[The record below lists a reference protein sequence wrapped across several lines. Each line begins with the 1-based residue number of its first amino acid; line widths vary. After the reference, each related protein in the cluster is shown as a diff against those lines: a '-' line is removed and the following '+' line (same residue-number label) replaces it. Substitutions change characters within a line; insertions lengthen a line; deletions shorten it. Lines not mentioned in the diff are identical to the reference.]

1 MLSQNKLHSFKSI
14 PVIQALVLMFLFLG
28 CNVHQ
33 ADKKDAYIFYYF
45 EGYSGEKGGLF
56 AAYSYDLHAWHHL
69 GDSLV
74 DSGIGEWE
82 VFRDPSVIKG
92 PDGDFHLV
100 FTTGSNGFGYANSK
114 DGINWENKQY
124 ITVADPR
131 RGLEFANV
139 WAPEF
144 YLEGNNVY
152 IIWSSTLI
160 EDYVPPKKPEQWWA
174 STWNHRL
181 YYTVTTDFKN
191 FTPTQK
197 FWDTGF
203 NAIDA
208 TVHKTD
214 SLYYI
219 FFKDERRPP
228 KQIMMAQSKTL
239 MGPYE
244 NIQPLAY
251 TLTEGAIALQAY
263 TAFVLY
269 YDYYHEYN
277 GYRYITTN
285 DMVNWSDE
293 IMPEKVGFEDVIRHG
308 SVVRVSW
315 KELEGMKKAIIT
327 PYRTRG

>member
-1 MLSQNKLHSFKSI
+1 MKLKLASI
-14 PVIQALVLMFLFLG
+14 LAILVFFSCLNYKPVE
-28 CNVHQ
+28 
-33 ADKKDAYIFYYF
+33 KDAWIFYYF
-45 EGYSGEKGGLF
+45 EGYAGDKAGLF
-56 AAYSYDLHAWHHL
+56 AAYSYDLHTWQPLA
-69 GDSLV
+69 DSLIAAE
-74 DSGIGEWE
+74 IGEWN
-82 VFRDPSVIKG
+82 VFRDPSVIKD
-92 PDGDFHLV
+92 PDGKFHV
-100 FTTGSNGFGYANSK
+100 VWTTGSSGFGYSNSEN
-114 DGINWENKQY
+114 GINWENVEF
-124 ITVADPR
+124 ITVADPE

-144 YLEGNNVY
+144 YVEGDSVY
-152 IIWSSTLI
+152 IIWSSTLM
-160 EDYVPPKKPEQWWA
+160 EDYVPPKNPEQWWA

-239 MGPYE
+239 LGPYE

-251 TLTEGAIALQAY
+251 SLTEGAIALQTD

-277 GYRYITTN
+277 GYRYITTT
-285 DMVNWSDE
+285 DIVNWSDE

-308 SVVRVSW
+308 SIVKVRESEL
-315 KELEGMKKAIIT
+315 KKMLELEES
-327 PYRTRG
+327 RN